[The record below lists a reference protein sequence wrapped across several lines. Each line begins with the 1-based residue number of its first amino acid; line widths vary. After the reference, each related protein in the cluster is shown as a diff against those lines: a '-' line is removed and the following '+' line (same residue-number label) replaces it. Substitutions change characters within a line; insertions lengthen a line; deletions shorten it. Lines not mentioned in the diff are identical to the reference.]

1 MILRGVGSR
10 SIYGLYGHLLTIL
23 EPRPI
28 KVGFGLFDPNFMRRI
43 EITR

>member
-10 SIYGLYGHLLTIL
+10 NVYGLYGHLPTIL
-23 EPRPI
+23 ELCSI
-28 KVGFGLFDPNFMRRI
+28 KAGFGLFDPNFMRRI